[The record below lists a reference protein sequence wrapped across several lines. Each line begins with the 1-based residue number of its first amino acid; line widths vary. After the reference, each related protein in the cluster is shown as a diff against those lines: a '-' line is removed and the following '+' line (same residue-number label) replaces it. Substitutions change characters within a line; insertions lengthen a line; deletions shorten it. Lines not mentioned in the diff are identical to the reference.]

1 MRSSFGTNVKEK
13 LMEKFIT
20 GLIGLLSIITIML
33 WMVVMLLGSTEIL
46 WWIFTGEFFHFVSL
60 APVPVSTF

>member
-1 MRSSFGTNVKEK
+1 MD
-13 LMEKFIT
+13 KFIT
-20 GLIGLLSIITIML
+20 GLIGLLGILTIIVWTLIFG
-33 WMVVMLLGSTEIL
+33 LGGAEIL

>member
-1 MRSSFGTNVKEK
+1 MD
-13 LMEKFIT
+13 KFIT

-33 WMVVMLLGSTEIL
+33 WMVVLLFGSAEIL